1 LPTARIEHHAWQP
14 ISTSANRR
22 HRVCWLAEASG
33 PVPPQPVVS
42 GRVGACDGSLP
53 QCGGRDP
60 KRPYPKGEIP
70 RGRSQGGDPKGEIP
84 RGRSQGRD
92 LTGHSVHC
100 KLYVVGSCCWVSRRS
115 VTNLLRCGSAEW
127 SGGGVWREVETVFVP
142 WRDLRS
148 SSMGEGAKEIDGAD
162 SQGTRVYE

>member
-1 LPTARIEHHAWQP
+1 MLVGGGIGARPPPT
-14 ISTSANRR
+14 RR
-22 HRVCWLAEASG
+22 FWSGRRMRWLAPAVRRERSQE
-33 PVPPQPVVS
+33 V
-42 GRVGACDGSLP
+42 
-53 QCGGRDP
+53 
-60 KRPYPKGEIP
+60 I
-70 RGRSQGGDPKGEIP
+70 SQGGDPKGEIP